1 MREGADRLAEIRYA
15 VRAAAPAIHAVAAG
29 ALQHIVGTHR
39 LPQALGVGGSAF
51 LRCRA
56 LHRAQQDGEEKS
68 PAPSCPRPPP
78 RPHGLGAALGCGL
91 ASPTITDVV
100 QWKIDDSL
108 DMHQFTSLC
117 RNIW

>member
-1 MREGADRLAEIRYA
+1 M
-15 VRAAAPAIHAVAAG
+15 RAAAPAIHAVAAC
-29 ALQHIVGTHR
+29 ALQHIVGAHG
-39 LPQALGVGGSAF
+39 LPQALSIGGVPGGNAAF
-51 LRCRA
+51 LRRRA
-56 LHRAQQDGEEKS
+56 LHRAQQDGKGNS
-68 PAPSCPRPPP
+68 PAPSCRRPPP

-91 ASPTITDVV
+91 ASPTITEVV